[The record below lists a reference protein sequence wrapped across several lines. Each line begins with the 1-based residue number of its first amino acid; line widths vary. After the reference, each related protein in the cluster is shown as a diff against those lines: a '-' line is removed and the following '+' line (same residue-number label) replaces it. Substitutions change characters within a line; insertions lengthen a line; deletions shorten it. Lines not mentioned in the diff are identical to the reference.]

1 MSVKRYRPSCDNSDG
16 HGLVVSGGLHSY
28 IDTIEYTADGAAFDH
43 LMNETANDDNNMLR
57 YATPDS
63 NYLHCLVALDGG
75 NLFVAGGRAE
85 EIGPDVQLDVL
96 DLMLREERRVDA
108 TPTTGKSR
116 RERMKLLSLLGFKN
130 EERYVR

>member
-1 MSVKRYRPSCDNSDG
+1 
-16 HGLVVSGGLHSY
+16 
-28 IDTIEYTADGAAFDH
+28 
-43 LMNETANDDNNMLR
+43 MLR
-57 YATPDS
+57 YAMPES

-108 TPTTGKSR
+108 DRTGGKPEKT
-116 RERMKLLSLLGFKN
+116 ERKKLLSLLGFKN
-130 EERYVR
+130 EQRYGSQLIVHHVT